1 MSHMEDLINGLMDQD
16 DKKAYECLK
25 KLEEISNQSSKVYRF
40 FDAFVEMLESDHS
53 YIRTRGLRLIAANAR
68 WDIDNKIDK
77 IIDKFLEC
85 VTDEKPITARQCI
98 KALPTIVKYKPDLK
112 KDVENALRDANLSR
126 YQENMQALIFKDI
139 HKALGDIEKI

>member
-1 MSHMEDLINGLMDQD
+1 MEDLINGLMDQD

-77 IIDKFLEC
+77 I
-85 VTDEKPITARQCI
+85 
-98 KALPTIVKYKPDLK
+98 
-112 KDVENALRDANLSR
+112 
-126 YQENMQALIFKDI
+126 
-139 HKALGDIEKI
+139 